1 MIAYKAIPVAI
12 WVTKHIHFLNL
23 INNDIRGNAT
33 FPKYLNTI
41 TIGVAIMSKN
51 TYNTCQNTS
60 CNKILVKC
68 QKKYCSF
75 SCQRKQNVADGIPS
89 NFSKYIAE
97 KKRTKIINKG
107 RNCHNCNKP
116 INPLIR
122 PSHYKVQKYCSE
134 KCSQQASIK
143 YTKEERLAL
152 NNDAWWRYQMK
163 KRQQMPPWA
172 DLDKIKEI
180 YKNRPKGYHVDHIH
194 PISKGGLH
202 VHYNLQYLPAI
213 DNIKKSNK
221 I

>member
-1 MIAYKAIPVAI
+1 
-12 WVTKHIHFLNL
+12 
-23 INNDIRGNAT
+23 
-33 FPKYLNTI
+33 
-41 TIGVAIMSKN
+41 MSKN

-68 QKKYCSF
+68 QKKYCSV

-89 NFSKYIAE
+89 NLAKFALQ
-97 KKRTKIINKG
+97 KKQNAKPKIPKKCILVS
-107 RNCHNCNKP
+107 CETLTT
-116 INPLIR
+116 NP
-122 PSHYKVQKYCSE
+122 KYCSE

-152 NNDAWWRYQMK
+152 NNDGWWRYQMK

-213 DNIKKSNK
+213 ENIKKSNK